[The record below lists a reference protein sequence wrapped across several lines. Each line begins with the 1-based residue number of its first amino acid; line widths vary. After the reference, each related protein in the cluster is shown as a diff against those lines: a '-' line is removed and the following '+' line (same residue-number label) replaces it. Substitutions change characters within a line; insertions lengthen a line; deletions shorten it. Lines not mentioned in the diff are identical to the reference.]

1 MSVFNSMRLLLVSFA
16 FPPFN
21 SIGGLRVGKTA
32 KYLLHRGHDVRVL
45 TAADQPFPKTL
56 ALEVPAENV
65 VYSRYLNVRKPI
77 EGALA
82 ERGDTTASH
91 RKAEREA
98 PLRKLFGFLIR
109 TFIYFPDANIGWVP
123 YALKDIS
130 PLLKS
135 WRPDLIL
142 ASSPPPSGLLV
153 ARRLARKLNVPWVAD
168 LRDLWTDHQYYMQPR
183 GRKLVEQKLEHRV
196 LSSASAL
203 VTVSEP
209 LAETLRRKY
218 RKPTAV
224 VLNGFDPC
232 DYPAQSRERISDERL
247 SIVYTGVIYA
257 GRQDPSPL
265 FEALKL
271 MGDKAKGVKVVFYG
285 LYLAVAAELVEQY
298 GIGHLVEVKPP
309 VAYQESLRLQSEA
322 DLLLLL
328 LWTDTRERGVYT
340 GKLFEYL
347 GARRPILALGEKEN
361 VAAELIL
368 KRGAG
373 VVLAGPAEIAAQL
386 LEHMQ
391 LKQTAGMIPS
401 PPLSAIEG
409 VTREAQ
415 VSILD
420 TFLSQVVN
428 HQPGSDSVSNG

>member
-1 MSVFNSMRLLLVSFA
+1 MRLLLVSFA

-32 KYLLHRGHDVRVL
+32 KYLLCRGHDVRVL

-65 VYSRYLNVRKPI
+65 IYSRYLNVRKPI
-77 EGALA
+77 EGALG
-82 ERGDTTASH
+82 ERAHAAASN
-91 RKAEREA
+91 RKVEPEG
-98 PLRKLFGFLIR
+98 PFRKLFGFLVR
-109 TFIYFPDANIGWVP
+109 TFLYFPDANIGWVP
-123 YALKDIS
+123 YALKDVS

-153 ARRLARKLNVPWVAD
+153 ARRLAHKLNVPWVAD

-183 GRKLVEQKLEHRV
+183 GRKYVEQKLEDSV

-218 RKPTAV
+218 SKPTAV
-224 VLNGFDPC
+224 VLNGFDPG
-232 DYPAQSRERISDERL
+232 DYPAQPRERVADGSL

-271 MGDKAKGVKVVFYG
+271 LGDKARGVKVVFYG
-285 LYLAVAAELVEQY
+285 SFLAVAAELVEQY
-298 GIGHLVEVKPP
+298 GIEHLVEVKPP
-309 VAYQESLRLQSEA
+309 VAYQESLRLQSNA

-328 LWTDTRERGVYT
+328 LWTDKRERGVYT

-347 GARRPILALGEKEN
+347 GARRPILALGGKEN

-373 VVLAGPAEIAAQL
+373 LVLAEPAEIAAQL
-386 LEHMQ
+386 LEYMQ
-391 LKQTAGMIPS
+391 LKETAGTIPS
-401 PPLSAIEG
+401 PPASAIEG
-409 VTREAQ
+409 VTRESQ

-420 TFLSQVVN
+420 TFLSQFDS
-428 HQPGSDSVSNG
+428 HQPGFDRVSNG